1 MADPRQQDQTFKGLV
16 LAANGGEL
24 PPGASPVFHNCDISA
39 DGSVIRRPGSNLVY
53 NLEGGNTGGAWSQVV
68 KTKRGTEYIVVVT
81 QTRITIILC
90 IEFGGTAFSQVILV
104 KNNVWKRTLTD
115 VNFVTLAAPYDR
127 LLILTGNHP
136 PIQLSFLERAA
147 SFTCTSLALQT
158 LTSPTVASD
167 SKMWRDT
174 NINGNFIFD
183 PSTQQYHTV
192 SAKGVYFSV
201 TVPTIG
207 MALNEVRALV
217 LTQVSWQW
225 WAESLLWKG
234 KDFSQSTTRYSVNAI
249 DQNVKIPVDIISD
262 LDIRFNN
269 TSVYRGIF
277 YATNTNWVA
286 GTGTTVFPTV
296 SPSTAAFWSHG
307 SGQRFIPGA
316 GAEPQHSP
324 FFATFGG
331 IEAVGT
337 QSSMQF
343 YRYRELRFNAGQ
355 GITPNNTDVYQDNA
369 LKTNRIAFTAAAS
382 SGDAVFIADTFTAT
396 ERVSGLIATLNT
408 VATSLGTFA
417 DGRVPSLQSEFVIT
431 NKENKWMFTA
441 GQSLNYLDLPVGG
454 GTIDGTYIPAYGLG
468 QFADYFNGSFP
479 TFGAIFRDRLVLKTP
494 NESVDQILLSATSDT
509 LSPGAFYA
517 HFQITDALTGTIDDP
532 FTVNIT
538 AKSRERITC
547 LLGWQQSLFVFT
559 SVSTYSITG
568 GELFGPDSYTTG
580 LVASYGAFN
589 SRCVL
594 ATNLTVLFLNRYG
607 LFDLLNK
614 NNTSDYGSFE
624 RSEPIRPIFADTLIA
639 ATKDALPWLSL
650 NDSTNKVYM
659 GLPAPTDAIFC
670 SRVLSLNLAW
680 NSWSTLSSAAP
691 LNTFIAL
698 QLLTWT
704 MLVVRV
710 QSDNTVI
717 LLQMDARHNLDF
729 VINTAGATVGIVT
742 YPTQKFTALVDT
754 NGIVD
759 TLVPSPPFLREYT
772 LPGQTGKIGTVYTNS
787 TPTSV
792 PVTPRNWMFDIPEL
806 HPMLGGSLETDSVY
820 VMRAAGEPFDLYPR
834 LITSAISTVT
844 LQAPLSVS
852 GVTYTT
858 SQVLGTI
865 YPSTF
870 ATSFFFAQSM
880 GKLKR
885 LKNLNL
891 LFDNSISRQ
900 TQYYSYPFKQQN
912 SVITLVV
919 SEFTGGDTQVDVQ
932 MIADYIRLDAQR
944 FDFHRSVDSR
954 RSISMPLLGYTCN
967 YQLMLCSTGG
977 DAFKLTGYEFDVQV
991 QRTRNSPGVG

>member
-1 MADPRQQDQTFKGLV
+1 M

-53 NLEGGNTGGAWSQVV
+53 NLEGGNLGGAWSQVV

-81 QTRITIILC
+81 QSRITILLC
-90 IEFGGTAFSQVILV
+90 VEFGGAAFSQVILV
-104 KNNVWKRTLTD
+104 KSNVWKRTLTD
-115 VNFVTLAAPYDR
+115 VNFVTLASPYDR

-136 PIQLSFLERAA
+136 PVQLSFLERTLP
-147 SFTCTSLALQT
+147 FTCTNATIQAVSAAT
-158 LTSPTVASD
+158 NPSD
-167 SKMWRDT
+167 SKMWLDT
-174 NINGNFIFD
+174 NINGNFILD
-183 PSTQQYHTV
+183 NNTGQYYTIN
-192 SAKGVYFSV
+192 SKGTYFQA
-201 TVPTIG
+201 TVPGLG
-207 MALNEVRALV
+207 MLLNEVRTLTM
-217 LTQVSWQW
+217 TQVSWQW

-234 KDFSQSTTRYSVNAI
+234 KDFTQSTTRYSVNAI
-249 DQNVKIPVDIISD
+249 DQNVKIPAEIITD
-262 LDIRFNN
+262 LDPRFNN
-269 TSVYRGIF
+269 TSVFRSIF
-277 YATNTNWVA
+277 LATNNNWIPLGGVILPSVA
-286 GTGTTVFPTV
+286 
-296 SPSTAAFWSHG
+296 PSTAATWSHG
-307 SGQRFIPGA
+307 SGQRYVPAA
-316 GAEPQHSP
+316 GNEPQHTP
-324 FFATFGG
+324 FFATFGAL
-331 IEAVGT
+331 EATGT
-337 QSSMQF
+337 QSAIQF
-343 YRYRELRFNAGQ
+343 SRYRELRFNAGQ
-355 GITPNNTDVYQDNA
+355 GVTGLNFDVYQDGI
-369 LKTNRIAFTAAAS
+369 LKTNRFNFSAAHATGDFVLSADTYSATERNSTLAAS
-382 SGDAVFIADTFTAT
+382 SSV
-396 ERVSGLIATLNT
+396 
-408 VATSLGTFA
+408 VATSA
-417 DGRVPSLQSEFVIT
+417 SPIASGRTVSLQSEFMLS
-431 NKENKWMFTA
+431 NKENKWM
-441 GQSLNYLDLPVGG
+441 SLSGKSLYYLDLPLAGG
-454 GTIDGTYIPAYGLG
+454 EIDGTYVPAYGIG
-468 QFADYFNGSFP
+468 QFSDYLNGSFP

-494 NESVDQILLSATSDT
+494 GESVDQILLSATSDT

-517 HFQITDALTGTIDDP
+517 YFQITDALTGTIDDP

-547 LLGWQQSLFVFT
+547 ILGWQQSLFVFT

-659 GLPAPTDAIFC
+659 GLPASTDAIFC
-670 SRVLSLNLAW
+670 SRILSLNLAW
-680 NSWSTLSSAAP
+680 NSWSTLSGAAP
-691 LNTFIAL
+691 LNAFIAL

-717 LLQMDARHNLDF
+717 LLQMDAKHNLDF
-729 VINTAGATVGIVT
+729 VINTAGAAVGIVT
-742 YPTQKFTALVDT
+742 YPAQKFTALVDT

-772 LPGQTGKIGTVYTNS
+772 MTGLTGKIGSVYTNN

-792 PVTPRNWMFDIPEL
+792 NVIPRNWMFDLPEL
-806 HPMLGGSLETDSVY
+806 HPMLGGSTETDSVY
-820 VMRAAGEPFDLYPR
+820 VMRATGESFDLYPR
-834 LITSAISTVT
+834 VITSGISTVT

-865 YPSTF
+865 YPSVF

-912 SVITLVV
+912 SVIALVV
-919 SEFTGGDTQVDVQ
+919 SESPGGDIQVDAQ

-944 FDFHRSVDSR
+944 FDYHRSVDFR
-954 RSISMPLLGYTCN
+954 RAISIPLLGYTCD

-991 QRTRNSPGVG
+991 QRTRNSPGEN

>member
-1 MADPRQQDQTFKGLV
+1 MADARQQDQSFKGLV

-81 QTRITIILC
+81 QTKITIILC
-90 IEFGGTAFSQVILV
+90 IESGGTAYAQVIMV
-104 KNNVWKRTLTD
+104 KSNVWKRKLID

-136 PIQLSFLERAA
+136 PVQLSFLERLT
-147 SFTCTSLALQT
+147 SFTCTDATSQILAAPS
-158 LTSPTVASD
+158 TSSD

-174 NINGNFIFD
+174 NINGSFLID
-183 PSTQQYHTV
+183 PATQGYFTIV
-192 SAKGVYFSV
+192 SKSAYFNL
-201 TVPTIG
+201 IG
-207 MALNEVRALV
+207 SGLAMALNEVRSLV
-217 LTQVSWQW
+217 LVQISWQW

-234 KDFSQSTTRYSVNAI
+234 KDFTQSTTRYSVNSV
-249 DQNVKIPVDIISD
+249 DQNVKISPDVITD
-262 LDIRFNN
+262 LDQRYNN
-269 TSVYRGIF
+269 TSVYRGVF
-277 YATNTNWVA
+277 LATNTNWISLGGVIFPSVA
-286 GTGTTVFPTV
+286 
-296 SPSTAAFWSHG
+296 PSTASTWCHG
-307 SGQRFIPGA
+307 SGQRYAPAA
-316 GAEPQHSP
+316 GNEPQHTP
-324 FFATFGG
+324 FFATFGAL
-331 IEAVGT
+331 ETVGT
-337 QSSMQF
+337 QSPIQF
-343 YRYRELRFNAGQ
+343 SRFRELRFNAGQ
-355 GITPNNTDVYQDNA
+355 GVTSLNLDVYQDGI
-369 LKTNRIAFTAAAS
+369 LRTNRINYSALHTTGDFVLTTDVFSTTERTSTVTSAFTAVS
-382 SGDAVFIADTFTAT
+382 TA
-396 ERVSGLIATLNT
+396 G
-408 VATSLGTFA
+408 GPFA
-417 DGRVPSLQSEFVIT
+417 DGKTVALQAEFIIT
-431 NKENKWMFTA
+431 NKENKWMDTA
-441 GQSLNYLDLPVGG
+441 GRSVYYLDLPVGG
-454 GTIDGTYIPAYGLG
+454 GTLDGTYVPAFGLG
-468 QFADYFNGSFP
+468 QFADYLNGSFP
-479 TFGAIFRDRLVLKTP
+479 TFGAMFRDRLVLKTP
-494 NESVDQILLSATSDT
+494 SESVDQILLSATSDS

-517 HFQITDALTGTIDDP
+517 HFQITDALSNTIDDP

-538 AKSRERITC
+538 AKSREKITC

-594 ATNLTVLFLNRYG
+594 ATNLTILFLNRYG

-614 NNTSDYGSFE
+614 NNTADYGSFE
-624 RSEPIRPIFADTLIA
+624 RSEPIRPLFADTLIA
-639 ATKDALPWLSL
+639 ATKDSLPWLSL

-659 GLPAPTDAIFC
+659 GLPAPTDVIFC

-691 LNTFIAL
+691 LNSFIAL

-717 LLQMDARHNLDF
+717 LLQMDAKHNLDF
-729 VINTAGATVGIVT
+729 VINTGGATIGIVT

-759 TLVPSPPFLREYT
+759 TLTPSPPFLREYT
-772 LPGQTGKIGTVYTNS
+772 IPGQTGKIGSVYTS
-787 TPTSV
+787 TTPTSV
-792 PVTPRNWMFDIPEL
+792 NVLPRNWMFDMPEL
-806 HPMLGGSLETDSVY
+806 SPLLGGATETDSVY
-820 VMRAAGEPFDLYPR
+820 VMRSAGEPYALYPKVV
-834 LITSAISTVT
+834 TSAISTVT
-844 LQAPLSVS
+844 LQAVLSVS
-852 GVTYTT
+852 GTTYTT

-865 YPSTF
+865 YPSVF

-912 SVITLVV
+912 SVIALVV
-919 SEFTGGDTQVDVQ
+919 SDTPAGDIQVDAQ
-932 MIADYIRLDAQR
+932 MVADYIRLDAQK
-944 FDFHRSVDSR
+944 FDFHRSVDYR
-954 RSISMPLLGYTCN
+954 RAISIPLLGYTCD

-991 QRTRNSPGVG
+991 QRTRNAPGEG

>member
-1 MADPRQQDQTFKGLV
+1 M

-68 KTKRGTEYIVVVT
+68 KTRRGTEYIVVVT

-127 LLILTGNHP
+127 LLILTSNHP

-147 SFTCTSLALQT
+147 SFTCTSLGLQT

-183 PSTQQYHTV
+183 PATQQYHTI
-192 SAKGVYFSV
+192 SAKGAYFSV

-234 KDFSQSTTRYSVNAI
+234 KDFTQAVTRFSVNAV
-249 DQNVKIPVDIISD
+249 DQNVKIPVDLISD
-262 LDIRFNN
+262 LDARYNN
-269 TSVYRGIF
+269 TSAYRGLF
-277 YATNTNWVA
+277 LATNTNWLVSPGA
-286 GTGTTVFPTV
+286 VYFPTV
-296 SPSTAAFWSHG
+296 SPTTVTAWSHG
-307 SGQRFIPGA
+307 SGQRFAAISGS
-316 GAEPQHSP
+316 EPQHTP
-324 FFATFGG
+324 FFATFGT
-331 IEAVGT
+331 IETVGT
-337 QSSMQF
+337 QSQIQF
-343 YRYRELRFNAGQ
+343 HRLREFRFNASTGV
-355 GITPNNTDVYQDNA
+355 TPNNLDVYQDGV
-369 LKTNRIAFTAAAS
+369 LKTNRLGYS
-382 SGDAVFIADTFTAT
+382 SLHNPGDFIMLADTFSAT
-396 ERVSGLIATLNT
+396 ERASGSIPTLNT
-408 VATSLGTFA
+408 IATNGGPFS
-417 DGRVPSLQSEFVIT
+417 DGRIPSFQAEFVLT

-441 GQSLNYLDLPVGG
+441 GQSLNHLDLPIGG
-454 GTIDGTYIPAYGLG
+454 GTIDGTYTPAYGLG
-468 QFADYFNGSFP
+468 QFADYLNGSFP

-494 NESVDQILLSATSDT
+494 NESVDQLVLSATSDA
-509 LSPGAFYA
+509 LSPGAFYS
-517 HFQITDALTGTIDDP
+517 HFQITDALTNTIDDP

-538 AKSRERITC
+538 AKSREKITC

-594 ATNLTVLFLNRYG
+594 ATNLTILFLNRYG

-624 RSEPIRPIFADTLIA
+624 RSEPIRPIFADNLIA
-639 ATKDALPWLSL
+639 STKDSLPWLAL

-659 GLPAPTDAIFC
+659 GLPASTDVIFC
-670 SRVLSLNLAW
+670 SYIYSLNLAW
-680 NSWSTLSSAAP
+680 NSWSSISSATP
-691 LNTFIAL
+691 LNAYIGL

-704 MLVVRV
+704 MFVTRV
-710 QSDNTVI
+710 QTDNTVV

-742 YPTQKFTALVDT
+742 YPAQKFTPLVDT
-754 NGIVD
+754 NGLVD
-759 TLVPSPPFLREYT
+759 ILTPSAPFLREYS
-772 LPGQTGKIGTVYTNS
+772 LQGASAKIGSVYTS
-787 TPTSV
+787 TSSLSV
-792 PVTPRNWMFDIPEL
+792 TTTPRNWMFDIPEL
-806 HPMLGGSLETDSVY
+806 HPLLGGSVETGSVY
-820 VMRAAGEPFDLYPR
+820 VMRTTGEPYALYPR
-834 LITSAISTVT
+834 LITSAISTIT

-865 YPSTF
+865 YPSIF

-912 SVITLVV
+912 SVIALVV
-919 SEFTGGDTQVDVQ
+919 SESPGGEIQVDAQ

-944 FDFHRSVDSR
+944 FDYHRSVDFR
-954 RSISMPLLGYTCN
+954 RAISLPLLGYTCD

-991 QRTRNSPGVG
+991 QRTRNSPGEG

>member
-53 NLEGGNTGGAWSQVV
+53 NLEGGNIGGAWSQVV

-136 PIQLSFLERAA
+136 PVQLSFLERAA
-147 SFTCTSLALQT
+147 SFTCTSLTLQT

-183 PSTQQYHTV
+183 PVTQQYHTV
-192 SAKGVYFSV
+192 SAKGAYFSV
-201 TVPTIG
+201 TVPTVG

-225 WAESLLWKG
+225 WAESTIWKG
-234 KDFSQSTTRYSVNAI
+234 KDVSQAATRFNVNAV
-249 DQNVKIPVDIISD
+249 DQNVKIPADIITD
-262 LDIRFNN
+262 LDPRYNN
-269 TSVYRGIF
+269 TSGYRGIF
-277 YATNTNWVA
+277 LATNNNWLVSGGVA
-286 GTGTTVFPTV
+286 NPSVFP
-296 SPSTAAFWSHG
+296 STSAAWAHG
-307 SGQRFIPGA
+307 AGQRYIPSA
-316 GAEPQHSP
+316 SVEPQHSP
-324 FFATFGG
+324 FFATFGTL
-331 IEAVGT
+331 EATGT
-337 QSSMQF
+337 QSLAQF
-343 YRYRELRFNAGQ
+343 YRVRELRFNAGT
-355 GITPNNTDVYQDNA
+355 GLLPNDLDVYLDGV
-369 LKTNRIAFTAAAS
+369 LKTNRLAYSVAANP
-382 SGDAVFIADTFTAT
+382 GDAMLYTDTYTAT
-396 ERVSGLIATLNT
+396 DRNPANTPNLTTKATG
-408 VATSLGTFA
+408 VALFA
-417 DGRVPSLQSEFVIT
+417 DSKAPSFQGEFILS
-431 NKENKWMFTA
+431 NRENKWMASSGKSTY
-441 GQSLNYLDLPVGG
+441 YLDLPVGG
-454 GTIDGTYIPAYGLG
+454 GEIDGTYVPALGLG
-468 QFADYFNGSFP
+468 QFSDYLNGSFP
-479 TFGAIFRDRLVLKTP
+479 AFGAIFRDRLVLKTP
-494 NESVDQILLSATSDT
+494 NESVDQVLLSATSDT

-594 ATNLTVLFLNRYG
+594 ATNLTILFLNRYG

-624 RSEPIRPIFADTLIA
+624 RSEPIRPIFADNLIA
-639 ATKDALPWLSL
+639 STKDALPWLAL

-659 GLPAPTDAIFC
+659 GLPASTDGIFC
-670 SRVLSLNLAW
+670 SYIYALNLAW
-680 NSWSTLSSAAP
+680 NSWSSISSAAP
-691 LNTFIAL
+691 LNAYIGL

-704 MLVVRV
+704 MFVTRV
-710 QSDNTVI
+710 QTDNTVV

-729 VINTAGATVGIVT
+729 VINTAGATVGTVT
-742 YPTQKFTALVDT
+742 YPSQRFTPLVDT

-759 TLVPSPPFLREYT
+759 ILTPSAPFLREYSLIGT
-772 LPGQTGKIGTVYTNS
+772 SAKIGSVYTS
-787 TPTSV
+787 TTSLSV
-792 PVTPRNWMFDIPEL
+792 ITSPRNWMFDIPEL
-806 HPMLGGSLETDSVY
+806 HSLLGGSVDTGSVY
-820 VMRAAGEPFDLYPR
+820 VMRSTGEPYALYPR
-834 LITSAISTVT
+834 LTSLATSTIT

-865 YPSTF
+865 YPSIF

-912 SVITLVV
+912 SVIALIV
-919 SEFTGGDTQVDVQ
+919 SDTPGGDILVDAQ

-944 FDFHRSVDSR
+944 FDFHRSVDPR
-954 RSISMPLLGYTCN
+954 RAISIPLLGYTCD

-991 QRTRNSPGVG
+991 QRTRNSPGEG